1 MFTQSPVERRR
12 SSYAMFEKVCLS
24 LCSPARDKARG
35 SYFSMVWPW
44 IRVSFCP
51 WHMGFCGGGAGSVF
65 CLGMLVLALAQV
77 LVLDSLCLGR
87 AGAGAGAGSALC
99 AGQVLGVVQ
108 VLVLALDLRV
118 LGTCWGRSLC
128 GRCWRRCWY
137 WHCVR
142 VFLGC
147 AGAGAVFGGFALAS
161 FPCLVMMWM
170 TLSCQGLMPG
180 MKSCHAIII
189 MMANRFANA
198 GPAPPS
204 VFCLG
209 MLVLDTG
216 TSAVAGSAFASAWGL
231 LVWLLLRRW
240 ITPVD
245 WRHGCWRWDQRFL
258 GAGNAG
264 AGVGAVGDGAGT
276 GSAFSWGVL
285 VQALVQ

>member
-1 MFTQSPVERRR
+1 
-12 SSYAMFEKVCLS
+12 
-24 LCSPARDKARG
+24 
-35 SYFSMVWPW
+35 
-44 IRVSFCP
+44 
-51 WHMGFCGGGAGSVF
+51 
-65 CLGMLVLALAQV
+65 
-77 LVLDSLCLGR
+77 
-87 AGAGAGAGSALC
+87 
-99 AGQVLGVVQ
+99 
-108 VLVLALDLRV
+108 
-118 LGTCWGRSLC
+118 
-128 GRCWRRCWY
+128 
-137 WHCVR
+137 
-142 VFLGC
+142 
-147 AGAGAVFGGFALAS
+147 
-161 FPCLVMMWM
+161 
-170 TLSCQGLMPG
+170 MPG

-258 GAGNAG
+258 GAGTAG